1 MPALISKRV
10 KDIMRKNYIDNL
22 RIICILI
29 LFPYHTCMMYNN
41 WGESFYVYS
50 KPVALF
56 SYFVSINWTWFMP
69 LMFVLAGISSSFAL
83 KKRSAKEYVKERVSK
98 LFIPLVFGILLLV
111 PIQTYFAEK
120 HHNDYKG
127 GYFEQYILFF
137 TKKTD
142 LTGYFGGFTPGQLWF
157 IMYLFVIS
165 LLALPIMLKYK
176 KFNKKIDG
184 KKLSLP
190 LVISMFIIPTLSS
203 LILDFGGK
211 SVGQYFALFLFGFF
225 VFSNDDFIDKL
236 EKYRWQ
242 LAISAVTL
250 VALKTILYKV
260 VNSSIYILVDI
271 LHCFAMWVCILAFL
285 GLGKRYLNSRSKFTD
300 YFNKASF
307 PIYVFHQ
314 SWLVAVGYYV
324 FKITDIV
331 AIQFITI
338 MIVSFILTVI
348 TYEIARRI
356 PLTRFMFGIK
366 K

>member
-1 MPALISKRV
+1 
-10 KDIMRKNYIDNL
+10 
-22 RIICILI
+22 
-29 LFPYHTCMMYNN
+29 MYND

-69 LMFVLAGISSSFAL
+69 LMFVLSGISASFAL
-83 KKRSAKEYVKERVSK
+83 RKRSAKEYIKERVSK
-98 LFIPLVFGILLLV
+98 LFIPLVFGIILLI
-111 PIQTYFAEK
+111 PIQTFFAEK
-120 HHNDYKG
+120 HHNNYNG
-127 GYFEQYILFF
+127 GYFKQYILFF

-157 IMYLFVIS
+157 IMYLLVIS
-165 LLALPIMLKYK
+165 LLALPIMLKY
-176 KFNKKIDG
+176 NKSNRKIDG
-184 KKLSLP
+184 RKLSLP
-190 LVISMFIIPTLSS
+190 LVIAMFIIPALST
-203 LILDFGGK
+203 LILDIGGK
-211 SVGQYFALFLFGFF
+211 SLGQYFALFLFGFF

-242 LAISAVTL
+242 LFVSAITL
-250 VALKTILYKV
+250 VVIKTILYKIV
-260 VNSSIYILVDI
+260 DTSFYTLVNI
-271 LHCFAMWVCILAFL
+271 LHCFAMWICILAL
-285 GLGKRYLNSRSKFTD
+285 LVIGKRYLNKRTRFTD

-307 PIYVFHQ
+307 PIYIFHQ

-324 FKITDIV
+324 LKITSNV
-331 AIQFITI
+331 AIQFISI